1 MDNIEIIECVT
12 VMLKLNLSEAE
23 FNKSEKLRAKI
34 DDFVRFVND
43 RLVDKFKEEVNFDAN
58 FLDDGTMI
66 FTIDSC
72 NNAVRQETRKTIEK
86 LLQKKV
92 YTALNN
98 RVVNE
103 EENLK

>member
-1 MDNIEIIECVT
+1 MDNMERIDCITI
-12 VMLKLNLSEAE
+12 MLKLNLSEAE

-58 FLDDGTMI
+58 FLDNGTMI

-72 NNAVRQETRKTIEK
+72 NNAVRLETRKTIGK
-86 LLQKKV
+86 LLQQKA
-92 YTALNN
+92 YTSLNN
-98 RVVNE
+98 RVICE
-103 EENLK
+103 EEILK